1 MVLQQGL
8 AGIHQVFI
16 APRAANVLA
25 NRFGDDLV
33 IVRFNI
39 RKSGD
44 ATIEALASSLSGRGT
59 STPSTLAVLK
69 LMRSSNLAAF
79 RC

>member
-8 AGIHQVFI
+8 AGIHRVFI
-16 APRAANVLA
+16 APGAASVVA

-39 RKSGD
+39 RKSGVVFECYPANTSLLGVAPD
-44 ATIEALASSLSGRGT
+44 GLFLSGKGY
-59 STPSTLAVLK
+59 P
-69 LMRSSNLAAF
+69 AF
-79 RC
+79 LVTCMQC

>member
-8 AGIHQVFI
+8 AGIHRVFI
-16 APRAANVLA
+16 APRAASVVA

-44 ATIEALASSLSGRGT
+44 ATIEALASS
-59 STPSTLAVLK
+59 
-69 LMRSSNLAAF
+69 
-79 RC
+79 

>member
-1 MVLQQGL
+1 MIAERDGNVKWKVDMLPQGL
-8 AGIHQVFI
+8 AGIHRVFI
-16 APRAANVLA
+16 APRAASVVA

-44 ATIEALASSLSGRGT
+44 ATIEALASS
-59 STPSTLAVLK
+59 
-69 LMRSSNLAAF
+69 
-79 RC
+79 